1 VLGEADLTSEIEKP
15 ERVSFE
21 DRDETDLHVTIL
33 WLDSETRKLI
43 ALGPH
48 AKTVAAI
55 HTDDSGRSADA
66 ATRQNSGRA
75 I

>member
-1 VLGEADLTSEIEKP
+1 MLGEADLTSEIEKP
-15 ERVSFE
+15 ERMRFE
-21 DRDETDLHVTIL
+21 DRDETDLQSV
-33 WLDSETRKLI
+33 DSETRKI
-43 ALGPH
+43 APGPH

-55 HTDDSGRSADA
+55 HTDDSGQSADA